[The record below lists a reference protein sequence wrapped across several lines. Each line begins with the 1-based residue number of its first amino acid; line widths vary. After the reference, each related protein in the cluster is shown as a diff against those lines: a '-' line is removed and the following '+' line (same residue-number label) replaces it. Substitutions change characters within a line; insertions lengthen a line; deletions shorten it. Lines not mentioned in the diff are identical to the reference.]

1 MHDGRLNSL
10 SKVIDHYRS
19 GVIQSSTIDPLLSNG
34 NMSITDAEK
43 QQLLL
48 FLNTL
53 TDPTFLSDKRFSEK

>member
-10 SKVIDHYRS
+10 SKVIDHYRY
-19 GVIQSSTIDPLLSNG
+19 GIVQSSTIDPLFAGG

-43 QQLLL
+43 QQLIL

-53 TDPTFLSDKRFSEK
+53 TDPTFLNDKRFSEK